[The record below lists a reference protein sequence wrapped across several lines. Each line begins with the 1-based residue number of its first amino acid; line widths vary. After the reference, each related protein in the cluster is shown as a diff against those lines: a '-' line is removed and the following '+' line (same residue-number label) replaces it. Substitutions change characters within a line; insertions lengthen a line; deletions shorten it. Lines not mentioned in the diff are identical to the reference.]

1 MVRVMTSEQVLWV
14 AGALSKSGIP
24 VWLDG
29 GWGVDA
35 LLGEQT
41 RDHSDLDVVI
51 ALADVGRAS
60 ELLRSQG
67 FQVTEDQRP
76 VRYVLRHETLGQVDF
91 HPVAFDEKGDGW
103 QALPDGGAFC
113 YPATGFSSGSVAA
126 RTVPALSAEV
136 QMLTHTGYEPTEKDI
151 RDVLLMHRRL
161 RTPVPEE
168 YQPFLERKTT

>member
-1 MVRVMTSEQVLWV
+1 MTSEQVLWV
-14 AGALSKSGIP
+14 VGALVKSGVS

-41 RDHSDLDVVI
+41 RDHSDLDLVI
-51 ALADVGRAS
+51 ALADVERAS

-67 FQVTEDQRP
+67 FRVTENQLPIRC
-76 VRYVLRHETLGQVDF
+76 VLRHETFGQVDF
-91 HPVAFDEKGDGW
+91 HPVTFDEEGNGW
-103 QALPDGGAFC
+103 QALPAGSAFC

-126 RTVPALSAEV
+126 RKVPALSAEV

-151 RDVLLMHRRL
+151 RDVSLLHRRL
-161 RTPVPEE
+161 GTPVPKE
-168 YQPFLERKTT
+168 YQPFLERQTS